1 MAISSQKPICA
12 LVGVGPGIGIS
23 LARRFGIAGCDLALV
38 ARHAEV
44 LAENIVE
51 LQKDGISSLAFPVDV
66 TEQDSLRLAFSAISE
81 AMGPPTILIYNATV
95 VTRLLP
101 SELKINTLIRD
112 FTTNVAGA
120 LAAVHCVVPDMR
132 AAGRGTILFSS
143 AGVGLVPDTNWAS
156 YSATK
161 AALRNLSFSIGDEL
175 KSDGIHV
182 AVVTIAGR
190 IMHGTNL
197 DPDCLAEEY
206 WRLHCQEKA
215 DWEQE
220 LVLR

>member
-1 MAISSQKPICA
+1 MC
-12 LVGVGPGIGIS
+12 
-23 LARRFGIAGCDLALV
+23 
-38 ARHAEV
+38 
-44 LAENIVE
+44 
-51 LQKDGISSLAFPVDV
+51 
-66 TEQDSLRLAFSAISE
+66 
-81 AMGPPTILIYNATV
+81 
-95 VTRLLP
+95 
-101 SELKINTLIRD
+101 
-112 FTTNVAGA
+112 
-120 LAAVHCVVPDMR
+120 

-175 KSDGIHV
+175 KRDGIHV

-190 IMHGTNL
+190 ITHGTNL
-197 DPDCLAEEY
+197 DHDRLAEEY